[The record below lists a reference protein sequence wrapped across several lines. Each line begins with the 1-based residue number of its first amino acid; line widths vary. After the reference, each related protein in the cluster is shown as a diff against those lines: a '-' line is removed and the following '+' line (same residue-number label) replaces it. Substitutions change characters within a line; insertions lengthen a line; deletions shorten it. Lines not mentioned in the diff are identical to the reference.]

1 MSGFIKIQRK
11 FFDHPL
17 WQEDRKFSRAEA
29 WIDLIRS
36 AAFKPTQR
44 IVRGK
49 FIELDEGELIAS
61 LRFLAKRWRWKKD
74 AVSSFLTSLES
85 QTMTRRETRQGET
98 VITLCNYKSY
108 GGGVVETQTE
118 TRQESRQKP
127 DKVEEVKEEK
137 NNRVE
142 PSQEGFQFSN
152 WFESLRPSHMKTT
165 PAEKRKWAE
174 DYDKL
179 KRLDGKSKDQ
189 IKAVCKWARKD
200 DFWQTNFLS
209 PLKLRKKN
217 KDGVKYFD
225 VFETNMKTK
234 TETPKPK
241 QSTAELNG
249 F

>member
-1 MSGFIKIQRK
+1 MSIKVMSEVWATPCGSTSAKIVMLAIADHANDNGHAWPSITGIAKKCDMSRRNVMRIIQ
-11 FFDHPL
+11 
-17 WQEDRKFSRAEA
+17 
-29 WIDLIRS
+29 
-36 AAFKPTQR
+36 
-44 IVRGK
+44 
-49 FIELDEGELIAS
+49 
-61 LRFLAKRWRWKKD
+61 
-74 AVSSFLTSLES
+74 SLEKDGLLKPNRDPGR
-85 QTMTRRETRQGET
+85 TTRYSIQLVTLRQRCQRVTGDKCASTGDT
-98 VITLCNYKSY
+98 VSKTGDTVSP
-108 GGGVVETQTE
+108 
-118 TRQESRQKP
+118 KP
-127 DKVEEVKEEK
+127 SEPSKPSKK
-137 NNRVE
+137 VE

-165 PAEKRKWAE
+165 SAEKKKWAE